1 MATECKKKRNKK
13 DPILA
18 AARTAANKRRNIATQ
33 ARRQEVKRKKTYR
46 WALRNAKFVG
56 SHLTC
61 HEMRKAARR
70 CAA

>member
-33 ARRQEVKRKKTYR
+33 ARQQEVKRKKTYR
-46 WALRNAKFVG
+46 WALRKAKFVG
-56 SHLTC
+56 SRLTC
-61 HEMRKAARR
+61 REMRKAARQ